1 MLLLAAREFGHIL
14 KPAPKSVEMK
24 EGEGDGGRCKSVVVG
39 HIKQTLAAIFVTFCD
54 I

>member
-14 KPAPKSVEMK
+14 KPAPKSVEMEDGER
-24 EGEGDGGRCKSVVVG
+24 EGGKSVVVG